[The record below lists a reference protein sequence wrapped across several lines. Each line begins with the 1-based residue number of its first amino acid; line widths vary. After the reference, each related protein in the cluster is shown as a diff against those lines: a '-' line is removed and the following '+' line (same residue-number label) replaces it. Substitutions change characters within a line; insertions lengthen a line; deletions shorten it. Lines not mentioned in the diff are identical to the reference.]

1 MFNSE
6 QEYVLKVK
14 LGGET
19 TEYYVNQ
26 SQGTLKAHWGLG
38 VRFKPSENAARE
50 NVF

>member
-1 MFNSE
+1 MFSSE

-26 SQGTLKAHWGLG
+26 SQGLLWLL
-38 VRFKPSENAARE
+38 
-50 NVF
+50 